1 MILHAIMILVEDT
14 RYSKCVDEDS
24 SPFRMPQRGMY
35 FAGSILLWKENE
47 NQLLAALIQPGDSVI
62 VGNEWFNQ
70 NN

>member
-1 MILHAIMILVEDT
+1 MILHAIMILVDDT

-47 NQLLAALIQPGDSVI
+47 NHL
-62 VGNEWFNQ
+62 
-70 NN
+70 